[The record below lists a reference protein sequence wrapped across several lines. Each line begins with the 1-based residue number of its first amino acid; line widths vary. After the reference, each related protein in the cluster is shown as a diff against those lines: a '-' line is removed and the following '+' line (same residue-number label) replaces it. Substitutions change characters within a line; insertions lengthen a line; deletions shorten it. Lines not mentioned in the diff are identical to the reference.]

1 MTYTRFAFH
10 LIGDAS
16 MPMRGSSGL
25 VGSRFNCYM
34 GVNENLVMTLHS
46 VVVWIHIGDTED
58 GMKDAG
64 MRIRVEQDLRDAFV
78 AACQKM
84 DVPAAQVLREHMK
97 AIVSKVDQSSKPTQK
112 RKHGAT
118 R

>member
-1 MTYTRFAFH
+1 MVIFYRYVHNVRRSRQFANIF
-10 LIGDAS
+10 IEVDGEIDDK
-16 MPMRGSSGL
+16 
-25 VGSRFNCYM
+25 V
-34 GVNENLVMTLHS
+34 
-46 VVVWIHIGDTED
+46 DTHWKHGG

-64 MRIRVEQDLRDAFV
+64 MRIRVEQELRDAFV

-97 AIVSKVDQSSKPTQK
+97 AVISKVEQAANPTNK
-112 RKHGAT
+112 RKHGAI

>member
-1 MTYTRFAFH
+1 
-10 LIGDAS
+10 
-16 MPMRGSSGL
+16 
-25 VGSRFNCYM
+25 
-34 GVNENLVMTLHS
+34 
-46 VVVWIHIGDTED
+46 
-58 GMKDAG
+58 MKDAG
-64 MRIRVEQDLRDAFV
+64 MRIRVEQELRDAFV

-97 AIVSKVDQSSKPTQK
+97 TIVNKVDQTAKPTQK